1 MSAVA
6 VDMENS
12 VEESRMETYRWL
24 IGRSPRRSFNDH
36 ALASMLASNS
46 AGMGVMP
53 RLLGLDAGLFGQ
65 MLRTTF
71 PGVNWPVD
79 VPRQAGGD
87 VAAAMPEYDELK
99 SLLSEFAAPRLREEP
114 WWIELMIA
122 GCAGRDH
129 MWRDMGLFERKDLTR
144 LIRNC
149 FPELGRRNTR
159 DMKWKKF
166 IYKQLCEREGIIAC
180 PAPTCDQC
188 ASFSECFAPE
198 E

>member
-6 VDMENS
+6 VNVESS
-12 VEESRMETYRWL
+12 VEESRLATYRWL
-24 IGRSPRRSFNDH
+24 MGCSERQSFNDH
-36 ALASMLASNS
+36 ALASMLASNT
-46 AGMGVMP
+46 AGFGSMP
-53 RLLGLDAGLFGQ
+53 PQLSLDAGLFRQ
-65 MLRTTF
+65 MLRATF
-71 PGVNWPVD
+71 PGANWPATLPGSAAWD
-79 VPRQAGGD
+79 
-87 VAAAMPEYDELK
+87 AAATMPEYDELK
-99 SLLSEFAAPRLREEP
+99 SLFNEFAAPGLKDEP
-114 WWIELMIA
+114 WWIELLIA

-180 PAPTCDQC
+180 PAPTCDAC

-198 E
+198 D